1 MWKQSLLKFAR
12 EEYNKREELSGSVA
26 SISPTPYDLM
36 QQVLQDSIF
45 GAMVSHDNDLLMFV
59 DLGCGDGRWLEQ
71 ILDHKFNFNCMCFGV
86 EIDNERIELAKIRC
100 SNAITS
106 SSSVPLSKFKRFEI
120 IKSDIRH
127 YPLSLMNVII
137 VYLSIKGNELIKEK
151 IYNECPKGSI
161 IIAVG
166 FAIKESSSLLLHKQ
180 YESSSGLKLYIYNCV
195 A

>member
-12 EEYNKREELSGSVA
+12 NEYNKREELDGSVA

-36 QQVLQDSIF
+36 QQVLQDNIF
-45 GAMVSHDNDLLMFV
+45 STITAHDNDLLMFV

-86 EIDNERIELAKIRC
+86 EIDNERIELAKTRC
-100 SNAITS
+100 GNAITTS
-106 SSSVPLSKFKRFEI
+106 SSIQPSKFKQFEI
-120 IKSDIRH
+120 IKSDFRY
-127 YPLSLMNVII
+127 YPIHLMNVII

-151 IYNECPKGSI
+151 IANECSKGSI

-166 FAIKESSSLLLHKQ
+166 FAIKELSGLILYKQ

-195 A
+195 L